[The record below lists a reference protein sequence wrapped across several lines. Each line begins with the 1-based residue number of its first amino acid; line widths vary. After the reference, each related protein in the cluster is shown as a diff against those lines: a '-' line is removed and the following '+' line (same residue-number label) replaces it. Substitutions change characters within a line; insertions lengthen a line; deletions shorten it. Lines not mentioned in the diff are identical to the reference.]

1 MRMTLTR
8 AGTFGPRNR
17 NPVLLAAII
26 SIFSLWTT
34 STTAQETSSS
44 AQQTSSSQDSLTS
57 IVVRAQRL
65 SNFTDEQVSEQVAT
79 ALRSDRYVD
88 DAHVTVTTE
97 NGIVTLHG
105 FVQDAWDLLALRR
118 ISRKVPGVKKIVNDV
133 ELVLNDL

>member
-1 MRMTLTR
+1 MKMTLNC
-8 AGTFGPRNR
+8 AGTLGPRNL
-17 NPVLLAAII
+17 VSLAAI

-34 STTAQETSSS
+34 STT

-65 SNFTDEQVSEQVAT
+65 SSFTDEQVTEQVAT

-118 ISRKVPGVKKIVNDV
+118 ISRKVPGVKKIVNDA
-133 ELVLNDL
+133 ELVLNDQ